1 MRIREAIIRNYN
13 DLPGYKLSGYSE
25 AAIPMYQ
32 RKIHVLVLTQKS
44 IPVVEEFVLN
54 FYNEGLSL
62 DDIKLVLGLEQQLID
77 EAMAG
82 LIQRDYI
89 NNFTKEITDIGQDYL
104 KNNNVENLEKE
115 EFSIIIDGL
124 TGEIKKNKNN
134 LMVTKNIKNKGIRA
148 LRAYINKP
156 EISDL
161 DFKSL
166 RRVFNQYKESE
177 IVNEN
182 GIEVYSGNMVDIA
195 HMEGNTT
202 KYRRVELLIFKND
215 EDDVRVIAFD
225 GFNRVEE
232 YEEKLKEL
240 DSRGVALL
248 KYDYDKY
255 FESNNVKNIN
265 SILKSENDVINI
277 EYEKVNLLYQT
288 YLEQNSGNILIILP
302 LISQCI
308 ITEAFVD
315 KIEGKLKKGVNINII
330 LCGSDYKGEFQKKIY
345 RKLKNVYSKYQKLR
359 IQQTP
364 QYFNKMII
372 NLDNKEAIVSIYER
386 NNISLTSTKEGIV
399 EYFYEVKSNSYELIY
414 NAILD
419 DNKKRYEM
427 KFDLPNINKKALTKM
442 LDDILYLVKDADG
455 YMYSNDDV
463 GWIGNNEVPEIN
475 RFKEIPLANDEE
487 KFRIFI
493 DSINK
498 SLVESL
504 EINAKQK
511 GCKKYF
517 WNDFKQEYTELQN
530 ILNKIKTYRNKS
542 NHLELDEFNK
552 QKYYNFLNEDMN
564 GYMPE
569 FIYKGYLIL
578 QFKILNELEIAIKNT
593 INILK
598 G

>member
-1 MRIREAIIRNYN
+1 MRIREAIVRNYN
-13 DLPGYKLSGYSE
+13 DLPGYKLIGYSE
-25 AAIPMYQ
+25 VAIPMYQ
-32 RKIHVLVLTQKS
+32 RKVHVLALTKKS

-104 KNNNVENLEKE
+104 KNNNVESLEKE

-124 TGEIKKNKNN
+124 TGEIKKNNNN

-148 LRAYINKP
+148 LRANIDKP
-156 EISDL
+156 TIGDL

-177 IVNEN
+177 SVNEN
-182 GIEVYSGNMVDIA
+182 ENEAYSGNMIDVV

-202 KYRRVELLIFKND
+202 KYRRIELLIFKND
-215 EDDVRVIAFD
+215 ENDVRVIAFD

-240 DSRGVALL
+240 DSRGVTLL
-248 KYDYDKY
+248 KYDYDEY
-255 FESNNVKNIN
+255 FESGNVKNIN
-265 SILKSENDVINI
+265 EIVNSEDDVNNI
-277 EYEKVNLLYQT
+277 EYEKVNLLYET
-288 YLEQNSGNILIILP
+288 YLEQCSGTILITLP
-302 LISQCI
+302 LISQCS

-315 KIEGKLKKGVNINII
+315 KIESKLKKGLSINII
-330 LCGSDYKGEFQKKIY
+330 LCGKDYKGEFQKKIY
-345 RKLKNVYSKYQKLR
+345 RKIKDVSSKYQTLTIK
-359 IQQTP
+359 QTP
-364 QYFNKMII
+364 HYFNKMII
-372 NLDNKEAIVSIYER
+372 NLDNKESIVSIYEK
-386 NNISLTSTKEGIV
+386 NNISLTSTKEGIA
-399 EYFYEVKSNSYELIY
+399 EYFYEVKSNSCELIY
-414 NAILD
+414 NTILD
-419 DNKKRYEM
+419 DNKEREKI
-427 KFDLPNINKKALTKM
+427 KFDLSNINKQVLRKM
-442 LDDILYLVKDADG
+442 IDDILYLVKDADG
-455 YMYSNDDV
+455 YMYSNDDI
-463 GWIGNNEVPEIN
+463 GWIGSDEVPEIN
-475 RFKEIPLANDEE
+475 RFKEVPLANDEE
-487 KFRIFI
+487 KFRTFI

-504 EINAKQK
+504 EINANQK
-511 GCKKYF
+511 GYKKYF
-517 WNDFKQEYTELQN
+517 WNDFEHRYTELQS

-542 NHLELDEFNK
+542 NHLELNEFNK
-552 QKYYNFLNEDMN
+552 QKYYKFLNEDMG

-578 QFKILNELEIAIKNT
+578 QFKILNELETVIKNT
-593 INILK
+593 ISALK
-598 G
+598 